1 MAKNMTKNEMESTN
15 VLLRVIVAL
24 LLRQKSTET
33 LSLKQQVAILDDLK
47 LPPREIAAILGR
59 SSIYVSKELV
69 GLRKNRKKD

>member
-1 MAKNMTKNEMESTN
+1 MTKNEMESTN